1 MAFNYGMSKSNPE
14 STRRQFLGA
23 ATGAALLLA
32 DAGAAYGA
40 SDFWNKKPASEWS
53 ESEVQ
58 LLTAKSPWA
67 KPAKAEFGGG
77 RRGRFG
83 TSGDPN
89 DYPGNKTGNF
99 PGNNTGNYPG
109 NSPGNSPGNYP
120 NGGNYPPGT
129 QQRGGIG
136 DPGGGIGN
144 PGGGIGMPGGIGG
157 RRGGQGGNP
166 ADSIPIQGID
176 VTVRWESAKPVLE
189 ALKTSLPSEFADHY
203 VIGVNGLSNSVSSAG
218 KDKEDDML
226 DRLKGSAFLQAKG
239 KEAIQPGVVQRSKDG
254 SEVLFGFK
262 KEFLPLSASDKDVQ
276 FSLNTGQISVKAKF
290 DPKEMVYRGK
300 FEA

>member
-1 MAFNYGMSKSNPE
+1 MAKSNPE
-14 STRRQFLGA
+14 STRRQFLGT
-23 ATGAALLLA
+23 ATGAVLLLA
-32 DAGAAYGA
+32 DAGAAFGA
-40 SDFWNKKPASEWS
+40 SDFWNKKPASDWS
-53 ESEVQ
+53 EAEVQ
-58 LLTAKSPWA
+58 QLTAKSPWA
-67 KPAKAEFGGG
+67 KPAKADLGGG

-89 DYPGNKTGNF
+89 DYPGNNTGNF

-109 NSPGNSPGNYP
+109 GSPGNYP
-120 NGGNYPPGT
+120 GNNPNTGGYPPGT
-129 QQRGGIG
+129 QT
-136 DPGGGIGN
+136 GGGIGN

-157 RRGGQGGNP
+157 RRGGQAGNP
-166 ADSIPIQGID
+166 ADSIPMPELE

-203 VIGVNGLSNSVSSAG
+203 VIGVNGISNAVSSAG

-254 SEVLFGFK
+254 SDVLFGFK

-276 FSLNTGQISVKAKF
+276 FTLNTGQISLKAKF